1 METREPDQE
10 SPTARPVIEFRHYEG
25 TYSAVGLN
33 GRLWRITPA
42 TTGFRLE
49 FRDPGDV
56 TATYAG
62 THATVARAQME
73 AAR

>member
-1 METREPDQE
+1 MKAREPDHK
-10 SPTARPVIEFRHYEG
+10 SPTERPVIEFRDYEG
-25 TYSAVGLN
+25 TYSAVGVN
-33 GRLWRITPA
+33 GRLWRITRA
-42 TTGFRLE
+42 STGFRLE